1 MVANYRCTEIK
12 DEALVTVKESIDIF
26 QQACNRGSLIHDFK
40 EQSFRIIS
48 SALNHYT
55 EQAKQYDQTVFKKI
69 QKELVEQVLSV
80 LYPQFDGQLKILSQ
94 EIYTKMKNDVKILEK
109 KDQTEIIDKLS
120 HILKQLFEINI
131 AQFGKKAEAL
141 VPENSGWSSSV
152 EKCKKELKYN
162 LKTIVD
168 VCI

>member
-1 MVANYRCTEIK
+1 
-12 DEALVTVKESIDIF
+12 
-26 QQACNRGSLIHDFK
+26 
-40 EQSFRIIS
+40 
-48 SALNHYT
+48 
-55 EQAKQYDQTVFKKI
+55 
-69 QKELVEQVLSV
+69 
-80 LYPQFDGQLKILSQ
+80 
-94 EIYTKMKNDVKILEK
+94 MKNDVKILEK

-141 VPENSGWSSSV
+141 VPENQGWSSSV